1 MEGKWDFAPP
11 SLKESVDRFEWY
23 AAHESRIGLGDDANN
38 YSHRLLLSIRDW
50 MRDLART
57 NLFTRFIK
65 KDRIRDKITDFELQL
80 IDAVSQFQVCF
91 DVFVNTLMS
100 CMVPVHRAR

>member
-1 MEGKWDFAPP
+1 
-11 SLKESVDRFEWY
+11 
-23 AAHESRIGLGDDANN
+23 
-38 YSHRLLLSIRDW
+38 

-65 KDRIRDKITDFELQL
+65 KDRIKDKITDFELQL

-91 DVFVNTLMS
+91 NLFSEHSDVIHDTSAPCSLNSST
-100 CMVPVHRAR
+100 